1 MRIYDQ
7 PLLDD
12 TKEYFGGLYKREITD
27 DEAESFLDSLVSFY
41 DSFNS

>member
-12 TKEYFGGLYKREITD
+12 TKEYFGGPYKRKITD

-41 DSFNS
+41 DSFN